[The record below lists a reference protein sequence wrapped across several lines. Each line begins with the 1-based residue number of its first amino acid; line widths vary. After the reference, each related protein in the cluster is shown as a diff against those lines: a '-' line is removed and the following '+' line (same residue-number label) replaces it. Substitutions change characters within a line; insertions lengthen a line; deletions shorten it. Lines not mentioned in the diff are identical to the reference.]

1 MTDERDIV
9 AEARAIVP
17 TLNWAPPEIL
27 RGMLEAYDEAR
38 AEIPRLR
45 AEVAARTPLPA
56 AVEEAVKH
64 FEATI
69 LDLDAEANR
78 LVRRDDGAIGLL
90 AQKNREVAERLR
102 AILAH
107 IRAQAGEIET
117 LKSDVTDLVQAASD
131 EATALEAIRSE
142 ALEVVGPFAE
152 AKSCLDNT
160 FPDHGEIWETSAAMM
175 IEARHLRNAA
185 KFLAKH
191 GGSK

>member
-1 MTDERDIV
+1 MTVDERDIV

-45 AEVAARTPLPA
+45 AEVAAEIVRLR
-56 AVEEAVKH
+56 EELEMVS
-64 FEATI
+64 
-69 LDLDAEANR
+69 
-78 LVRRDDGAIGLL
+78 AI
-90 AQKNREVAERLR
+90 AERVALDRNALR
-102 AILAH
+102 L
-107 IRAQAGEIET
+107 
-117 LKSDVTDLVQAASD
+117 
-131 EATALEAIRSE
+131 E

-191 GGSK
+191 GGK

>member
-27 RGMLEAYDEAR
+27 RGMLEAYDEAA
-38 AEIPRLR
+38 AEILRLR
-45 AEVAARTPLPA
+45 AEVAAL
-56 AVEEAVKH
+56 
-64 FEATI
+64 
-69 LDLDAEANR
+69 
-78 LVRRDDGAIGLL
+78 
-90 AQKNREVAERLR
+90 Q
-102 AILAH
+102 
-107 IRAQAGEIET
+107 
-117 LKSDVTDLVQAASD
+117 SDVTDLVQAASD